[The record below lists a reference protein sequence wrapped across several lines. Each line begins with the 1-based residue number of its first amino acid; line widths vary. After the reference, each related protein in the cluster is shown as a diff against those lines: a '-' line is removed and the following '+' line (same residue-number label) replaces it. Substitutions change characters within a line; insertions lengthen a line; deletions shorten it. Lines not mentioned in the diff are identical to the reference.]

1 MNKILFLFLA
11 SLCFGCVSNIP
22 EEIAYRANNGAQN
35 IVSMPVYL
43 PNGGESSNQMV
54 TKDFK
59 NQIYMRDER
68 GCGNKGS
75 QVGNRYSSPVL
86 AVVSKKN
93 MKLQHGHFDCST
105 QNTIWIAN
113 SENIIL
119 DDVSAWNGS
128 DNALEIRNSK
138 FILVKNSVFGKTR
151 GNKCIETE
159 NSIVIFYNV
168 VLHDCIKAFAGERT
182 SRHYPELIL
191 FLNSKVSLIPDHTN
205 YTFVCDSRVPHR
217 YGLIL
222 VSKTIWSAK
231 NVNCPISSDIPDG
244 LIDAILKDDLETI
257 RKLIMPIYEKL

>member
-1 MNKILFLFLA
+1 MNKILFLLLA
-11 SLCFGCVSNIP
+11 SLCFGCVPFIP
-22 EEIAYRANNGAQN
+22 DEIAYRASNGAQN
-35 IVSMPVYL
+35 ISMFPIYS
-43 PNGGESSNQMV
+43 PNGGESSNKMV

-59 NQIYMRDER
+59 NQVYMRNER
-68 GCGNKGS
+68 GCGNKGTQRGS
-75 QVGNRYSSPVL
+75 RHDSPVL
-86 AVVSKKN
+86 AVIFKKN
-93 MKLQHGHFDCST
+93 LKLQHGHFDCST
-105 QNTIWIAN
+105 QNTIWINN

-119 DDVSAWNGS
+119 DNVSAWNGS
-128 DNALEIRNSK
+128 DNALEIRHSK
-138 FILVKNSVFGKTR
+138 FVVVKNSVFGKTR

-182 SRHYPELIL
+182 STHEPELIL

-205 YTFVCDSRVPHR
+205 FTFVCDSRVPRR

-231 NVNCPISSDIPDG
+231 NVNCPILSDVPDG